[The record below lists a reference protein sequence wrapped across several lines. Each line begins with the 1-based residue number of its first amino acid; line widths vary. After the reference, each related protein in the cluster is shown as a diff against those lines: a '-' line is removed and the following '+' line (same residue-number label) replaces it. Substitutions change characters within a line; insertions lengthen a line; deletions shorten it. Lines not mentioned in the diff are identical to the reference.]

1 MTDPSKVRYVDPLVE
16 TARVIDFLR
25 ERKLRAPTH
34 GMRFRAF
41 DTIPD
46 SQLRWLWSGRIPFGL
61 LSIIEGMPGEGKTTL
76 VTEIAAR
83 LSRGEALPGHQEP
96 VDPMH
101 VLWFTTEESASTI
114 IKPRLAKAGA
124 DLSRIHEI
132 EFDPERPDSW
142 LSFPSR
148 AKAFEDSVRDAQI
161 SGLNV
166 GLLVIDGLSA
176 VLDRKLSAHVEQD
189 VRWALGTLAKIIE
202 RLNITCIGIRHPS
215 KSNSGPALLR
225 GGGSIGFAAVARS
238 VWLVGKDPAD
248 PAKRIFANVK
258 PSLSRAPRSLRFEL
272 VDRGDFGGV
281 KWLDDCD
288 VTADEVYAANEP
300 QRPRRATKQDIGMAK
315 DSIMEAL
322 RDLGRGVLDAELMR
336 QLEASAGVTRDA
348 YIRAKQQLLSE
359 RAIRSSQAADGW
371 HVELRTHSA
380 PRASRAP
387 DEVF

>member
-1 MTDPSKVRYVDPLVE
+1 V
-16 TARVIDFLR
+16 
-25 ERKLRAPTH
+25 
-34 GMRFRAF
+34 
-41 DTIPD
+41 
-46 SQLRWLWSGRIPFGL
+46 
-61 LSIIEGMPGEGKTTL
+61 
-76 VTEIAAR
+76 
-83 LSRGEALPGHQEP
+83 
-96 VDPMH
+96 
-101 VLWFTTEESASTI
+101 
-114 IKPRLAKAGA
+114 
-124 DLSRIHEI
+124 
-132 EFDPERPDSW
+132 
-142 LSFPSR
+142 
-148 AKAFEDSVRDAQI
+148 
-161 SGLNV
+161 
-166 GLLVIDGLSA
+166 
-176 VLDRKLSAHVEQD
+176 
-189 VRWALGTLAKIIE
+189 
-202 RLNITCIGIRHPS
+202 
-215 KSNSGPALLR
+215 
-225 GGGSIGFAAVARS
+225 
-238 VWLVGKDPAD
+238 
-248 PAKRIFANVK
+248 
-258 PSLSRAPRSLRFEL
+258 APRSLRFEL